1 MYSNASALLKKVNLR
16 LKHPATE
23 EQVQTEQ
30 QSALSYEATC
40 RASFA
45 RAPSNRSTKL
55 NKI

>member
-23 EQVQTEQ
+23 EKVQTEQ
-30 QSALSYEATC
+30 QSAPSYEATC